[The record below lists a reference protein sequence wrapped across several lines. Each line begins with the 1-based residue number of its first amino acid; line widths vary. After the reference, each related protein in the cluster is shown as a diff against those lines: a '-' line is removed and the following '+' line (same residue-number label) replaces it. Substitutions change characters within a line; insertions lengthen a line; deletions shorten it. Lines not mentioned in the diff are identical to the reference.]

1 MPPHPFL
8 IALQFLT
15 RVPVRL
21 NRAPDAGEL
30 GRSLL
35 WYPLVGVLLGALLCA
50 AAAAFG
56 FMHVPPS
63 LRAALLLLVWILATG
78 ALHLDGLADTADAWV
93 GGHGD
98 RERTLAIMKD
108 PHAGPIA
115 VVVLAIVLLVKFAAL
130 EALPPASVWPV
141 LPLPPLLARTSMPLL
156 FATTPY
162 LRAGGLGSAL
172 AEHLP
177 RRGAYLV
184 VVVAAIAVACT
195 FAAAGVCAVAAAGA
209 LFVSLRGLLMRRLG
223 GFTGDCSG
231 AMIEAIEAGVLVAL
245 VLSAT

>member
-1 MPPHPFL
+1 VLPHPFL

-21 NRAPDAGEL
+21 KRAPDGGEL

-35 WYPLVGVLLGALLCA
+35 WYPLVGALLGALLYA
-50 AAAAFG
+50 AAGGFG
-56 FMHVPPS
+56 FVHVPPS
-63 LRAALLLLVWILATG
+63 LRAALLLLVWIVATG

-98 RERTLAIMKD
+98 CERTLAIMKD

-115 VVVLAIVLLVKFAAL
+115 VVALMIVLLVKFTAL
-130 EALPPASVWPV
+130 EALPPTSAWPA
-141 LPLPPLLARTSMPLL
+141 LLLPPLLARTSMPLL

-177 RRGAYLV
+177 RRGAYLIAAV
-184 VVVAAIAVACT
+184 VTIAVVCT
-195 FAAAGVCAVAAAGA
+195 FAAAGVCAVVAAGA
-209 LFVSLRGLLMRRLG
+209 LFFFLRGLLMRRLG

-231 AMIEAIEAGVLVAL
+231 AMIELIEAGVLVAL
-245 VLSAT
+245 VLNAT